1 MKMHD
6 ASINEILTMDPL
18 FQVICKMKNQD
29 DMTLRE
35 IAETLNMTESKV
47 KNCYYKNKEVLK
59 ETLMEK
65 YSDLYVVY
73 RDASHD
79 KDEEESAF
87 Y

>member
-1 MKMHD
+1 
-6 ASINEILTMDPL
+6 
-18 FQVICKMKNQD
+18 MKNQD

-59 ETLMEK
+59 ETLIEK

>member
-1 MKMHD
+1 MKFK
-6 ASINEILTMDPL
+6 EY
-18 FQVICKMKNQD
+18 
-29 DMTLRE
+29 
-35 IAETLNMTESKV
+35 SKFNLSDV
-47 KNCYYKNKEVLK
+47 NKEVLK
-59 ETLMEK
+59 ETLIEK